1 MIRVDIAPRN
11 NAEASNLCHLKAK
24 SIAMP
29 LSGSIAAPPRLA
41 QDSENG
47 RVALYEPEPEPEVI
61 QPKEHAYV
69 PDVDLATLSLDELSL
84 DMVYNRELNWLDFNW
99 RVLQEA
105 LDARTPLLEQVKF
118 LAITASNLD
127 EFFRNALAA
136 SSASRPRASPT
147 SPYTAGRRNS
157 SFG

>member
-11 NAEASNLCHLKAK
+11 NAEASSLCHLKAK

-29 LSGSIAAPPRLA
+29 LSGFDSRSAAPA

-69 PDVDLATLSLDELSL
+69 PDMSRATLSLDELS
-84 DMVYNRELNWLDFNW
+84 
-99 RVLQEA
+99 EA
-105 LDARTPLLEQVKF
+105 STWST
-118 LAITASNLD
+118 TAS
-127 EFFRNALAA
+127 
-136 SSASRPRASPT
+136 
-147 SPYTAGRRNS
+147 
-157 SFG
+157 